1 MRIQSLVFVDRYEV
15 ALGRVENHAPV
26 SSPLFQRLEI
36 QTDRQTDRHWA
47 RQNLF
52 DDKEMKPCNYE
63 AAVSSLAR
71 GPVV

>member
-26 SSPLFQRLEI
+26 SSPLFQTLEI
-36 QTDRQTDRHWA
+36 QTDRHWA

-52 DDKEMKPCNYE
+52 DDKEMKHCNYE